1 MAWRRQRVLL
11 ACVSVFLC
19 LSVAA
24 EGDKRPSPSPTQP
37 LISSPLS
44 TITAS
49 PTVLSNPLAQ
59 KSLMYQQYQNAMS
72 GYKTAKIDKL
82 PPGTVLVH
90 RNGSVLHHSDKDNA
104 VSLLDV
110 SWSSNIFKDINLPR
124 WNSGFCFIGIRVG
137 VKCLSSRLLH
147 VPCNEAKQ
155 CACKAGCDEAYYWN
169 YGGQI
174 YFWRPGCHTL
184 GLNTCH
190 CLLVDKSVTN
200 KKDCVA
206 NYFTNN

>member
-1 MAWRRQRVLL
+1 MARTRQRVLL

-19 LSVAA
+19 LTVDA
-24 EGDKRPSPSPTQP
+24 EVNKRPSPPTQAS
-37 LISSPLS
+37 ISAPLS
-44 TITAS
+44 SNIRTPIE
-49 PTVLSNPLAQ
+49 LSKPLAQ
-59 KSLMYQQYQNAMS
+59 KSMMYQQYQNAMS
-72 GYKTAKIDKL
+72 GYKTANIDKL

-90 RNGSVLHHSDKDNA
+90 RNGSVLHHSNDGG

-110 SWSSNIFKDINLPR
+110 SWSSNLFKDINLPR

-137 VKCLSSRLLH
+137 VKCLSSRLLA